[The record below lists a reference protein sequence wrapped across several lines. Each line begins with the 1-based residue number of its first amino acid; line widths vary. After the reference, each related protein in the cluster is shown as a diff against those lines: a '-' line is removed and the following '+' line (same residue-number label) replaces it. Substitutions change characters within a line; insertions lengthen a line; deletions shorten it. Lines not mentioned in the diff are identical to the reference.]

1 MSAWKNSLL
10 SSEEQRS
17 SFRAE
22 KAPVIHEA
30 EYKSPP
36 SLRASKKEGFVK
48 KTTISQSVDDTKLPQ
63 REPDLSKMSPKELG
77 ANHITV
83 VMARILIFRF
93 LINCSGPPGGAEEH
107 GEAAAGERVQF
118 HRGGGGGGGTLNS
131 YITILRLS

>member
-1 MSAWKNSLL
+1 MLYASDLGEPKNNSLL

-63 REPDLSKMSPKELG
+63 PEPDLSKMLSLI
-77 ANHITV
+77 HI
-83 VMARILIFRF
+83 
-93 LINCSGPPGGAEEH
+93 
-107 GEAAAGERVQF
+107 
-118 HRGGGGGGGTLNS
+118 
-131 YITILRLS
+131 